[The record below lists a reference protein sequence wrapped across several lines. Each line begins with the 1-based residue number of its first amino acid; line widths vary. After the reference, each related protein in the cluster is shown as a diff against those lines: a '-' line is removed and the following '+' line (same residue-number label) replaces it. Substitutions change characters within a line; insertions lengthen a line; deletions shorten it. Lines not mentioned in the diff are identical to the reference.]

1 MARTT
6 GSTSFLQF
14 TIRQLQAMGFAEDEP
29 IHVSRV
35 KLEDRAKKNF
45 KLAFPALV
53 PEVKPVEEV
62 QVTEFSFDDENTE
75 NNSTN
80 PQS

>member
-14 TIRQLQAMGFAEDEP
+14 TIRQLRAMGFTEDEP

-45 KLAFPALV
+45 QMAFPAQASE
-53 PEVKPVEEV
+53 PKPVEEV
-62 QVTEFSFDDENTE
+62 QVTEFSFEE
-75 NNSTN
+75 EEKE
-80 PQS
+80 

>member
-14 TIRQLQAMGFAEDEP
+14 TINQLEEMGYLKDEP
-29 IHVSRV
+29 IWVSRV

-45 KLAFPALV
+45 QKNFQMSFPAQAV
-53 PEVKPVEEV
+53 EQKPVQEV
-62 QVTEFSFDDENTE
+62 QVTEINFDEE
-75 NNSTN
+75 K
-80 PQS
+80 

>member
-14 TIRQLQAMGFAEDEP
+14 TIRQLQAMGFTEDEP

-45 KLAFPALV
+45 QMAFPAQV
-53 PEVKPVEEV
+53 VEPKPVQEV
-62 QVTEFSFDDENTE
+62 QVTEFNFNDENTE
-75 NNSTN
+75 NNLTN
-80 PQS
+80 

>member
-14 TIRQLQAMGFAEDEP
+14 SIRQLRAMGFTEDEL

-45 KLAFPALV
+45 QMAFPAFI
-53 PEVKPVEEV
+53 PESKPVEEV
-62 QVTEFSFDDENTE
+62 QVTEFSFEE
-75 NNSTN
+75 EEKE
-80 PQS
+80 

>member
-14 TIRQLQAMGFAEDEP
+14 TIRQLRAMGFTEDEQ

-45 KLAFPALV
+45 QMAFLAQV
-53 PEVKPVEEV
+53 TESKPVEEV
-62 QVTEFSFDDENTE
+62 QVTEFSFEEEGKE
-75 NNSTN
+75 NNLTN
-80 PQS
+80 P

>member
-6 GSTSFLQF
+6 GSTSFLPF

-45 KLAFPALV
+45 QMAFPAQAV
-53 PEVKPVEEV
+53 EQKPVQEV
-62 QVTEFSFDDENTE
+62 QVTEFSFDDEK
-75 NNSTN
+75 
-80 PQS
+80 

>member
-14 TIRQLQAMGFAEDEP
+14 TINQLEEMGYLKDEP
-29 IHVSRV
+29 IWVSRV

-45 KLAFPALV
+45 QMSFPAQAV
-53 PEVKPVEEV
+53 EQKPVQEV
-62 QVTEFSFDDENTE
+62 QVTEINFDEE
-75 NNSTN
+75 K
-80 PQS
+80 